1 MSPWR
6 RTGNRGQPVLR
17 VEAPEGMVQIHLEEM
32 GRHSWSQALLGA
44 VIGSGG
50 APPFRF
56 IAAPPDP
63 VHDASE
69 HAAASERFPVVPFR
83 DLSLRTGPDEW
94 GALAHQRLDELDA
107 ELRSMGWR
115 RRRDRG
121 AYWWSLRYDPPAPR
135 R

>member
-17 VEAPEGMVQIHLEEM
+17 VESPEGLVQVHLEEM

-50 APPFRF
+50 PPLRF
-56 IAAPPDP
+56 VAAPPDP
-63 VHDASE
+63 QYDASE
-69 HAAASERFPVVPFR
+69 QAAAGAG
-83 DLSLRTGPDEW
+83 LPD
-94 GALAHQRLDELDA
+94 ALAHQRLDELDA
-107 ELRSMGWR
+107 ELKALGWR
-115 RRRDRG
+115 RRPDRG

-135 R
+135 RS